1 MAHENHAKFKNDQ
14 GVSEIRIGA
23 KEFKCAGASAP
34 QDHPHVY
41 LDMGKDDTILCPY
54 CATLFRYDE
63 RLGPREADP
72 PDCVFLDAIHE

>member
-34 QDHPHVY
+34 QDHPHFY
-41 LDMGKDDTILCPY
+41 LDIGKDDTILCP
-54 CATLFRYDE
+54 
-63 RLGPREADP
+63 
-72 PDCVFLDAIHE
+72 